1 MKTTTIL
8 AGLFATA
15 IAAIEGRAKHNA
27 TAECAERFE
36 RDDALKT
43 AVLEYDATVADMCA
57 GATGEVSGADAGFSD
72 TIAGSSDTIAG
83 SSDTLAG
90 SSDTGSSVAKL
101 DTPHNPPTLDEMLR
115 YIGCGDCRDKFNKC
129 MNVSLSLLLLHVSG
143 MVGPIGTAVPTASVV
158 PTATVVARTMLTP
171 CSSGRAGS
179 SPRRAPSLASAMS
192 SARTL
197 SARAVGS
204 SARRGDG
211 DSLHFVGPWCWGKG
225 WVQDRCVKD
234 IVEMENYT

>member
-43 AVLEYDATVADMCA
+43 AVLEHNATVADMCA
-57 GATGEVSGADAGFSD
+57 GATGEVFGAG
-72 TIAGSSDTIAG
+72 AG

>member
-8 AGLFATA
+8 ASLFATA
-15 IAAIEGRAKHNA
+15 IAASEVQAKHNA

-43 AVLEYDATVADMCA
+43 AVLEHNATVADMCA

-72 TIAGSSDTIAG
+72 TV
-83 SSDTLAG
+83 AG

-101 DTPHNPPTLDEMLR
+101 DTPHNPPTLNEMLR
-115 YIGCGDCRDKFNKC
+115 YIGCGDCRDRFNKC